1 MTMQGL
7 WLVEDGIRP
16 VLLNIA
22 QTETQ
27 RIGTL
32 AINQAVYKKTLE
44 NTNMDKLIEVHQDNN
59 GKLTSVNF
67 NPVVANQVLHET
79 TNNVQKYLNE
89 IAKGE
94 VKDLSIPNSIDV
106 EQNGEPFYTEGI
118 IHMIPLGQATN
129 NVLLAHLGPKVPV
142 RLTAIGDV
150 KSQLTRNVEATGI
163 NNTTIEYMVDI
174 TVDVK
179 IVIPFATSTE
189 VVKTSILIGS
199 IFIPGVVPEFFSSGS
214 GGGNMPMPAII
225 KQGDI
230 DESVRR
236 SNESNENN

>member
-1 MTMQGL
+1 MTVQGL
-7 WLVEDGIRP
+7 WLVENGIRP
-16 VLLNIA
+16 VLLTIA

-44 NTNMDKLIEVHQDNN
+44 NTNMDKLIEVQKDNN

-67 NPVVANQVLHET
+67 NPVIANQVLHET

-89 IAKGE
+89 IALGN

-106 EQNGEPFYTEGI
+106 EQNGEHIYKEGI

-129 NVLLAHLGPKVPV
+129 NALLAHLGPKVPV

-189 VVKTSILIGS
+189 VVETSILIGS
-199 IFIPGVVPEFFSSGS
+199 IFIPGVVPDFFSSG
-214 GGGNMPMPAII
+214 GNNMPMPAII

-230 DESVRR
+230 DDAVKR
-236 SNESNENN
+236 SDENN